1 MTPIQHLRYAVRSL
15 VKAPGFTFAFVLTL
29 GLGIGANSAIFSVVR
44 GVLLR
49 PLPHAEWDHPPACT
63 CAACG
68 KRRVDNL
75 RFEAATGGR
84 KVGRNEPCPCGSG
97 VKFKRCHGA

>member
-1 MTPIQHLRYAVRSL
+1 MGNQGDAWHANILSKSL
-15 VKAPGFTFAFVLTL
+15 TCGGA
-29 GLGIGANSAIFSVVR
+29 IGA
-44 GVLLR
+44 GEQG
-49 PLPHAEWDHPPACT
+49 AEMVIGKERTNWYGDHPPACN

>member
-1 MTPIQHLRYAVRSL
+1 MV
-15 VKAPGFTFAFVLTL
+15 
-29 GLGIGANSAIFSVVR
+29 IGKERTNWY
-44 GVLLR
+44 G
-49 PLPHAEWDHPPACT
+49 DHPPACT